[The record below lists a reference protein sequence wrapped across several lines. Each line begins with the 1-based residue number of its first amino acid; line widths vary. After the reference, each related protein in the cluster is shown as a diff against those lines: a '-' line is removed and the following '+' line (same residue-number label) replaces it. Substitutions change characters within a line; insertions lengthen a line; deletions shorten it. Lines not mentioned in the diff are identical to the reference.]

1 MPRRRGRRGKK
12 KVTKA
17 WYRVYAADVFP
28 GQLIGETPAADP
40 SKLYDRR
47 VEVTLRDLTGDF
59 MHEKYKLW
67 FRIYRVEGS
76 NAYARFDLEM
86 LNRDYLRSIVQRRV
100 SRIDVQVEGTTSDG
114 HDVRYFALIITS
126 VRVRHS
132 QERAIRARVAEYLKS
147 LIPELTLEELVRAAV
162 LGDKVDINSEL
173 AKLSTKVAPI
183 KNVEPRKIQV
193 LRFGAREPESPLE
206 VAAAVEGGGSGG
218 G

>member
-1 MPRRRGRRGKK
+1 MPRGRGRRGRK
-12 KVTKA
+12 KVSKT

-28 GQLIGETPAADP
+28 GEFIGETPAADP
-40 SKLYDRR
+40 SKLYGRR

-132 QERAIRARVAEYLKS
+132 QERAIRAAASKYLES
-147 LIPELTLEELVRAAV
+147 LIPELTLEDLVRAAV
-162 LGDKVDINSEL
+162 LGDKVNIGDEL
-173 AKLSTKVAPI
+173 TRLSTKIAPI

-193 LRFGAREPESPLE
+193 LRFGAGEPEIVE
-206 VAAAVEGGGSGG
+206 VAAPVDSGGAGGG
-218 G
+218 